1 MKQFTQ
7 EEFQKYFEI
16 NISDGLLSE
25 TSDYGLATL
34 IRNIIMVNPL
44 STRGEI
50 NQRIL
55 SMLSPFNVVE
65 NDVKKQVSRSI
76 ESLKTLKEIVELYR
90 NVQQP
95 VWAAIQ
101 PQWIRI
107 DSCNAVLLG
116 DFSEEKLIYHP
127 LDNFDVVRRFEI
139 NEENLNIVSN
149 IQETEI
155 YDWLVASCNGQICE
169 DVEIVCFS
177 DLQSKLQKLLRE
189 KKELLLL
196 QSSEFLNDDIAVL
209 VGNPAEFWGSY
220 KDLTGR
226 WRKISQVQDGIYF
239 GVIVGERANATRW
252 VLIEKRSSAMRMLQL
267 YDKEQWRWLL
277 LENAAEIEK
286 REIYS
291 FNNSFIRFNVP
302 LPIKLENWL
311 RLFASKQPQWGQWR
325 YCNNEFIKLE
335 RILDSC
341 RLKNLN
347 LPY

>member
-1 MKQFTQ
+1 
-7 EEFQKYFEI
+7 
-16 NISDGLLSE
+16 
-25 TSDYGLATL
+25 
-34 IRNIIMVNPL
+34 MVNPL

-65 NDVKKQVSRSI
+65 NDVKKKVSRSI
-76 ESLKTLKEIVELYR
+76 ELLKTLKEIVELYR

-101 PQWIRI
+101 PQWIQI
-107 DSCNAVLLG
+107 DSRNAVLLG
-116 DFSEEKLIYHP
+116 DFLEEELIYCP
-127 LDNFDVVRRFEI
+127 LDNFDIVRRFEI
-139 NEENLNIVSN
+139 NEENLNNVSN
-149 IQETEI
+149 IQKTEI
-155 YDWLVASCNGQICE
+155 YDWLAASCNGQVCE
-169 DVEIVCFS
+169 DVEIVNFS
-177 DLQSKLQKLLRE
+177 DLQSKLQKLLKETIESLLLRSS
-189 KKELLLL
+189 ELL
-196 QSSEFLNDDIAVL
+196 NGDIAVL

-226 WRKISQVQDGIYF
+226 WRKISQVEDGIYF
-239 GVIVGERANATRW
+239 GVITGKRANATRW
-252 VLIEKRSSAMRMLQL
+252 VLVEKRYSEMRMLQI
-267 YDKEQWRWLL
+267 YNKEQWRWLL

-291 FNNSFIRFNVP
+291 FNNSFIQFNVP

-341 RLKNLN
+341 GLKKL
-347 LPY
+347 